1 MKCFDELFTR
11 EEFKLANNIRATY
24 DCGYS
29 PIVLNATSQV
39 TVWCGFGISRFQHM
53 TLRFYYATQVW
64 QEALLKLSEEIRS
77 DYSFGS
83 PKWER
88 GKDDERGF
96 NFINFEENRN
106 TDFKS
111 AVARFWKVL
120 KEVADSKKIFVSE
133 NIIRRN
139 ETLLNKY
146 FYGKEEI
153 KISYIVDRTDICDWH
168 GHSPDLSDYKFSSKK
183 KTYSWNEIKDLFV
196 EISPRIL
203 SLVHYRKMNYYNP
216 NDTAT
221 IALHKAC
228 KALDIISVKKA
239 LEKGADPN
247 GFDKYGNTPMNVCV
261 QDFFYYENLSN
272 GKYRDKTQ
280 EEIKNEID
288 LRNDILAL
296 LLENGADIDYFGAD
310 VQNALTETYFP
321 EAPEIMEF
329 LLKNGANPNHNT
341 SLIDEPWKWYVNS
354 DVLRMVLERIS
365 FEEMED
371 GKANERLLAMK
382 KLLKEYG
389 AKEYIDGFNPD
400 DYFK

>member
-1 MKCFDELFTR
+1 M
-11 EEFKLANNIRATY
+11 
-24 DCGYS
+24 
-29 PIVLNATSQV
+29 
-39 TVWCGFGISRFQHM
+39 
-53 TLRFYYATQVW
+53 
-64 QEALLKLSEEIRS
+64 
-77 DYSFGS
+77 
-83 PKWER
+83 
-88 GKDDERGF
+88 
-96 NFINFEENRN
+96 
-106 TDFKS
+106 
-111 AVARFWKVL
+111 
-120 KEVADSKKIFVSE
+120 
-133 NIIRRN
+133 
-139 ETLLNKY
+139 
-146 FYGKEEI
+146 
-153 KISYIVDRTDICDWH
+153 
-168 GHSPDLSDYKFSSKK
+168 
-183 KTYSWNEIKDLFV
+183 

-247 GFDKYGNTPMNVCV
+247 GFDKYENTPMNVCV

-321 EAPEIMEF
+321 EVPEIMEF

-371 GKANERLLAMK
+371 GKANERLLAME

>member
-64 QEALLKLSEEIRS
+64 QEALFKLSEEIRS
-77 DYSFGS
+77 YYPLGS

-96 NFINFEENRN
+96 NFINFEGNRN

-133 NIIRRN
+133 NVIRRN

-153 KISYIVDRTDICDWH
+153 
-168 GHSPDLSDYKFSSKK
+168 
-183 KTYSWNEIKDLFV
+183 
-196 EISPRIL
+196 RI
-203 SLVHYRKMNYYNP
+203 
-216 NDTAT
+216 
-221 IALHKAC
+221 
-228 KALDIISVKKA
+228 
-239 LEKGADPN
+239 
-247 GFDKYGNTPMNVCV
+247 
-261 QDFFYYENLSN
+261 
-272 GKYRDKTQ
+272 
-280 EEIKNEID
+280 
-288 LRNDILAL
+288 
-296 LLENGADIDYFGAD
+296 
-310 VQNALTETYFP
+310 
-321 EAPEIMEF
+321 
-329 LLKNGANPNHNT
+329 
-341 SLIDEPWKWYVNS
+341 
-354 DVLRMVLERIS
+354 
-365 FEEMED
+365 
-371 GKANERLLAMK
+371 
-382 KLLKEYG
+382 
-389 AKEYIDGFNPD
+389 
-400 DYFK
+400 